1 MQLPLQ
7 QTAVKDLSLLSTK
20 WKSII
25 DPVLA
30 NPMTNML
37 ILKNVRLLTGNNAI
51 PHLLQQ
57 IQQGWVIV
65 DIQAAAAIYRNAAFN
80 DTYLYLSTSA
90 DVTVSIGVF

>member
-7 QTAVKDLSLLSTK
+7 QTTVRDLSLIQTK
-20 WKSII
+20 WKAII

-37 ILKNVRLLTGNNAI
+37 ILKNVAIVTGSNSV

-57 IQQGWVIV
+57 MQQGWVIV
-65 DIQAAAAIYRNAAFN
+65 DIQGAAVIYRNGIFN
-80 DTYLYLSTSA
+80 DNYLYLSSSA
-90 DVTVSIGVF
+90 NVTVSLGVF